1 MKGRVSE
8 IFESIQG
15 EGLYAGERQ
24 VFIRLFGC
32 NLSCSF
38 CDTKPYHF
46 VEYEPAELLSELRR
60 YRNKYHSL
68 SFTGGEPL
76 LQKDFLKEAMRLT
89 KKSGFLN
96 YLETNG
102 TLPAALEEVKE
113 YVDIVAMD
121 LKFPSSTSIDSYW
134 DEHRLFLEASR
145 GKDVFLKAVICES
158 TAEEDLM
165 RAVGLLRDSN
175 PHAVLVLQP
184 NSYEKKASL
193 LEKTE
198 KFRDICLNE
207 NIASCVIPQ
216 IHKTIGVR

>member
-1 MKGRVSE
+1 MKGKISE

-15 EGLYAGERQ
+15 EGIYAGEKQ
-24 VFIRLFGC
+24 IFIRLFGC
-32 NLSCSF
+32 NLSCAF

-46 VEYEPAELLSELRR
+46 VEYEPGELLSQLKR

-102 TLPAALEEVKE
+102 TLPSALEEVRE

-121 LKFPSSTSIDSYW
+121 LKFPSSTSISSYW

-145 GKDVFLKAVICES
+145 GKEVFLKAVICES
-158 TAEEDLM
+158 TEEGDLM
-165 RAVGLLRDSN
+165 RALGLLRESN
-175 PHAVLVLQP
+175 SNAVLVLQP
-184 NSYEKKASL
+184 NSYEDKTSL
-193 LEKTE
+193 REKVE
-198 KFRDICLNE
+198 RFRDICVNE
-207 NIASCVIPQ
+207 NIPSCVIPQ
-216 IHKTIGVR
+216 IHKSIGVR